1 MINSELYIDLEPMWL
16 ALAEY
21 QPYADA
27 DGHGESWRRMCEQR
41 TQKAIKAA
49 QAHAK
54 GWLAEIAKTA
64 EKARATAWAPS
75 YSRFAIR
82 LMESTIKDR
91 EREHVPS

>member
-1 MINSELYIDLEPMWL
+1 MIDSELYIDLEPMWL

-21 QPYADA
+21 QFYADA

-49 QAHAK
+49 QAQAK

-75 YSRFAIR
+75 YSRYAITT
-82 LMESTIKDR
+82 MKYTIKDR
-91 EREHVPS
+91 ERKHVPS